1 MGKWLLPD
9 HSEAHLLKI
18 ALTIAGSD
26 PSGGAGLQADLK
38 TFHQHGVYGA
48 SVVTLLTV
56 QNTQRV
62 SGIEFMRSEFV
73 RAQLEAVLEDI
84 PPHAAKTGALGTVE
98 LIELVADAA
107 RRFSFPLVVDPVMI
121 SKHGHPL
128 IDHEAIEALRVAL
141 LPSAFLTTPN
151 VREAAQLT
159 GISPRS
165 EASLRDM
172 AQALADLGAQNIL
185 IKSDSQSA
193 VAKDLLWHE
202 GQIEEFSSPRVES
215 RCLHG
220 TGCVLSAAI
229 TARLALGETL
239 PEAVAKA
246 KRFVTAAIQRGPHL
260 GQGISPVNFFAPPQ

>member
-1 MGKWLLPD
+1 
-9 HSEAHLLKI
+9 LKI

-38 TFHQHGVYGA
+38 TFQQHGVYGA

-62 SGIEFMRSEFV
+62 SGIEILRPEFV

-98 LIELVADAA
+98 MIEMVADAA
-107 RRFSFPLVVDPVMI
+107 RQFTFPLVVDPVMI

-128 IDHEAIEALRVAL
+128 IDRTAIEALRGAL
-141 LPSAFLTTPN
+141 LPHAFLITPN
-151 VREAAQLT
+151 VREAAELS
-159 GISPRS
+159 GISTGAR
-165 EASLRDM
+165 ASLREM
-172 AQALADLGAQNIL
+172 AQALVDLGARNVL
-185 IKSDSQSA
+185 IKSDSHSA
-193 VAKDLLWHE
+193 EAKDLLWHN
-202 GQIEEFSSPRVES
+202 GQIDEFSSPRIES

-239 PEAVAKA
+239 PAAVAKA
-246 KRFVTAAIQRGPHL
+246 KRFVTAAIKSGPNL
-260 GQGISPVNFFAPPQ
+260 GQGISPVNFLTPPE

>member
-1 MGKWLLPD
+1 MLSQNSLEPRP
-9 HSEAHLLKI
+9 LKI

-38 TFHQHGVYGA
+38 TFQQHGVYGA

-62 SGIEFMRSEFV
+62 SGIEILRPEFV

-98 LIELVADAA
+98 LIEMVADAA
-107 RRFSFPLVVDPVMI
+107 GHFAFPLVVDPVMI

-128 IDHEAIEALRVAL
+128 IDRAAIEALRVSL
-141 LPSAFLTTPN
+141 LPRAFLITPN
-151 VREAAQLT
+151 VREAAELS
-159 GISPRS
+159 GISTGAR
-165 EASLRDM
+165 ASLREM
-172 AQALADLGAQNIL
+172 AEALVDLGAKNVL
-185 IKSDSQSA
+185 VKSDSQSA
-193 VAKDLLWHE
+193 DAKDLLWHD
-202 GQIEEFSSPRVES
+202 GQIEEYSSPRIES

-229 TARLALGETL
+229 TARLALGEAL
-239 PEAVAKA
+239 PLAVAKA
-246 KRFVTAAIQRGPHL
+246 KRFVTAAIQSGPNL
-260 GQGISPVNFFAPPQ
+260 GQGISPVNFLTPPD

>member
-1 MGKWLLPD
+1 LE
-9 HSEAHLLKI
+9 SYLLKI

-38 TFHQHGVYGA
+38 TFHQHGVYGS

-62 SGIEFMRSEFV
+62 SGIEFVRSEFV
-73 RAQLEAVLEDI
+73 KAQLEAVLEDI

-98 LIELVADAA
+98 LIELVAEAA
-107 RRFSFPLVVDPVMI
+107 RGFAFPLVVDPVMI

-128 IDHEAIEALRVAL
+128 IDREAIQALRMAL
-141 LPSAFLTTPN
+141 LPSAFLITPN
-151 VREAAQLT
+151 VREAAELT
-159 GISPRS
+159 GISLRS
-165 EASLRDM
+165 ESSLHDM
-172 AQALADLGAQNIL
+172 ARALADLGARNVL

-193 VAKDLLWHE
+193 LAEDLLWHD
-202 GQIEEFSSPRVES
+202 GRIEEFSSPRVDS

-229 TARLALGETL
+229 TARLALGESL
-239 PEAVAKA
+239 PAAVAKA
-246 KRFVTAAIQRGPHL
+246 KRFVTAAIASGPHL

>member
-1 MGKWLLPD
+1 M
-9 HSEAHLLKI
+9 KI

-38 TFHQHGVYGA
+38 TFHQQGVYGA

-62 SGIEFMRSEFV
+62 SEIEFMRPDFV

-98 LIELVADAA
+98 LIEVVADAA
-107 RRFSFPLVVDPVMI
+107 RKFTFPLVVDPVMI

-128 IDHEAIEALRVAL
+128 IDREAIDALRVSL
-141 LPSAFLTTPN
+141 LPSAFLITPN
-151 VREAAQLT
+151 VREAAELT
-159 GISPRS
+159 GVSSRS
-165 EASLRDM
+165 ESSLRDM
-172 AQALADLGAQNIL
+172 AQALADLGARNVL

-193 VAKDLLWHE
+193 MAKDLLWHD
-202 GQIEEFSSPRVES
+202 GRIEEFSSPRVES

-239 PEAVAKA
+239 PQAVTVA
-246 KRFVTAAIQRGPHL
+246 KRFVTAAIQSGLHL
-260 GQGISPVNFFAPPQ
+260 GRGISPVNFFAPPE